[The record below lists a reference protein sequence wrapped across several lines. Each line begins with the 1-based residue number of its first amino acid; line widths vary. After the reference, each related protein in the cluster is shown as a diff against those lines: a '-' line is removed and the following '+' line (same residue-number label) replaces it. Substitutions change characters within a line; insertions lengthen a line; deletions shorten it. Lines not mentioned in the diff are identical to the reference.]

1 METIRTRITMRSASE
16 AERDIGQKLSD
27 HCSRND
33 RDARSKS
40 ANAKLK
46 RDYRRAQ
53 EAFGR
58 IAQLYE
64 RKQQAELSLLTAT
77 GDGRMYNQQQAQ
89 AEVRKTLPKIEVIQ
103 LFTHPL
109 QEDFFERAMREREND
124 VLNLNSKMGH
134 VNRIYKV

>member
-89 AEVRKTLPKIEVIQ
+89 AEVRTTLPKIEVVTRVAIIHTPAAGG
-103 LFTHPL
+103 LFR
-109 QEDFFERAMREREND
+109 ESNEGEGERCP
-124 VLNLNSKMGH
+124 
-134 VNRIYKV
+134 